1 MPPKLL
7 LPPMV
12 GGCICHVHAR
22 AAQGFR
28 ARAAR
33 CRPCLLCAASREG
46 IRSGV
51 MACLLLL
58 LLRLDL
64 KKVLLLLHLLL
75 LLVVIHRP
83 APSPADR
90 TAARE
95 REAACE
101 QALRT
106 RPSKE
111 FSSLTC

>member
-7 LPPMV
+7 LPPIV
-12 GGCICHVHAR
+12 GGCICHVHAH
-22 AAQGFR
+22 AEQGFR
-28 ARAAR
+28 ARAAS
-33 CRPCLLCAASREG
+33 CRPCLLCAISNEG

-51 MACLLLL
+51 MAYLLLL
-58 LLRLDL
+58 RRLDL
-64 KKVLLLLHLLL
+64 KKVLVLLHLLL

-101 QALRT
+101 
-106 RPSKE
+106 
-111 FSSLTC
+111 